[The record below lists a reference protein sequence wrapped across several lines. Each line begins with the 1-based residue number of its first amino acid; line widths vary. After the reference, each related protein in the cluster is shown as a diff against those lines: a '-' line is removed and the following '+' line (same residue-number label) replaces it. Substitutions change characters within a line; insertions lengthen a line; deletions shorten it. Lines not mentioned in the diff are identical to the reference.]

1 LPATRIRTS
10 REHRHRRPGLGL
22 LAAGLSAVL
31 GAGLIA
37 GCRNGDEPPAAGSD
51 PPAAPT
57 TSATPRVDLAG
68 DEPAFPTTAQ
78 DYAEL
83 TVAAWAAPELFRL
96 AELATAA
103 VQREILALPGPP
115 NRSWTSIDC
124 QPAPAASRCGFYND
138 DGDQLIVTI
147 ATELLGQARA
157 ATEVAFDTTRY
168 PGDPTGYVA
177 EFVAAWQAG
186 NRARMAN
193 LAVPEVVAAFN
204 QLPTGDPAGD
214 EAGDEVEYAVGER
227 TDAITTIVVTVAGTE
242 VMTRVNRS
250 LLGQPRAIRATTPP
264 A

>member
-1 LPATRIRTS
+1 LPGTRIRTS
-10 REHRHRRPGLGL
+10 SEQRTGRRPGLGL

-31 GAGLIA
+31 TAGLIA
-37 GCRNGDEPPAAGSD
+37 GCRNGDEPPAGSSG
-51 PPAAPT
+51 PPPAPT

-68 DEPAFPTTAQ
+68 DEPAFPTTAR

-96 AELATAA
+96 AELATPA

-124 QPAPAASRCGFYND
+124 QPAQAASQCGFYND

-147 ATELLGQARA
+147 AHELLGQAGA

-177 EFVAAWQAG
+177 EFVTAWQAG
-186 NRARMAN
+186 NRARMGN
-193 LAVPEVVAAFN
+193 LAVPEVVAAFT
-204 QLPTGDPAGD
+204 QLPAGD
-214 EAGDEVEYAVGER
+214 PAGDEVEYAVGER
-227 TDAITTIVVTVAGTE
+227 TDAITTVVVTVAGTE

-250 LLGQPRAIRATTPP
+250 LLGQPRAIRAAAPP
-264 A
+264 V